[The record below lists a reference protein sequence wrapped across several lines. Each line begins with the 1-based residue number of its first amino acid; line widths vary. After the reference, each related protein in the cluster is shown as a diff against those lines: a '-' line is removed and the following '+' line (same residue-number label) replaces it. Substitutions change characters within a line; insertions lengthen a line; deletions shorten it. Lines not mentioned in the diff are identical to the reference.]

1 MIDWLRTKTN
11 PVPIHYDCLLLLN
24 SGEVVLGRPQPNW
37 VVIAWSSL
45 NRPDWLQ
52 AKAGKP
58 GHVRG
63 EKHPKVFLSD
73 ADCELIRELYGD
85 GGIVSY
91 AQLGEKFECS
101 KSTVRDIVKCRTRFI
116 ERGGC

>member
-1 MIDWLRTKTN
+1 MIDWLRAKTN

-24 SGEVVLGRPQPNW
+24 NGEVVLGRPQPDW
-37 VVIAWSSL
+37 IIIAWSTL
-45 NRPDWLQ
+45 NRPDWAQ
-52 AKAGKP
+52 PKTIKP

-73 ADCELIRELYGD
+73 ADCELIRELYAD
-85 GGIVSY
+85 GGIVTY

-101 KSTVRDIVKCRTRFI
+101 KSTVRDIVKCRTRFSS
-116 ERGGC
+116 GN